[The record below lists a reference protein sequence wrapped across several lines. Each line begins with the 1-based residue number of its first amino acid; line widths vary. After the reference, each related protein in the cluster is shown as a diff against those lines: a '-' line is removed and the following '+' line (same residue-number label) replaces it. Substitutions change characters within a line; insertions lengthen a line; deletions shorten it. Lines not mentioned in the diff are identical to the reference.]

1 MRVSAGERA
10 ITVTV
15 PHHESN
21 SAERGP
27 GRLPAVASR
36 EELID
41 DLGEAVGPDRSP
53 SLLAVFA
60 LEGLQEYNE
69 RYGGLAREELL
80 AHLAARLVKTLGRKG
95 RCYQPRIDEFAV
107 LIEARIADALPL
119 LRPLATQLC
128 HHDRY
133 APVTV
138 AFGATV
144 LPDEAPDPVE
154 ALRLADTRLTSN
166 APRRKPRRRTI
177 YHWNA

>member
-1 MRVSAGERA
+1 MA
-10 ITVTV
+10 VTV
-15 PHHESN
+15 PDHAIRPAGHNPPAGVGSREQFLDDV
-21 SAERGP
+21 AA
-27 GRLPAVASR
+27 AVAS
-36 EELID
+36 
-41 DLGEAVGPDRSP
+41 DRST
-53 SLLAVFA
+53 SLLAIFA
-60 LEGLQEYNE
+60 LEGLRDYNE

-80 AHLAARLVKTLGRKG
+80 THLAARMTKALTGKG
-95 RCYQPRIDEFAV
+95 RCYQPRTDEFAV

-119 LRPLATQLC
+119 LRPLATLLC

-144 LPDEAPDPVE
+144 LPDEAREAVE
-154 ALRLADTRLTSN
+154 ALKLADRRLTSN